1 MYVELDLQT
10 GERHLVDADDFT
22 RFHIAADGDRHDVLR
37 VLGAEA
43 RPGRSHHL
51 WWSIEAVR
59 RLAPADRDPSWD
71 ERFDAMMAW
80 AAGHGWIDEAGT
92 HVQVHIE
99 GPGGEIVT
107 EVTVTGVRR
116 RPVRG

>member
-1 MYVELDLQT
+1 MYIEVDLRTGRRRLVE
-10 GERHLVDADDFT
+10 VDDFD
-22 RFHIAADGDRHDVLR
+22 RFHIEADGDRHDVLE

-43 RPGRSHHL
+43 RPGRTHHL

-59 RLAPADRDPSWD
+59 RLAPADREPAWD

-80 AAGHGWIDEAGT
+80 AATQGWIDEAGT

-99 GPGGEIVT
+99 RPGGGIVK
-107 EVTVTGVRR
+107 VH
-116 RPVRG
+116 

>member
-1 MYVELDLQT
+1 MYVVLDLRT
-10 GERHLVDADDFT
+10 GRMGLAEVDDFN
-22 RFHIAADGDRHDVLR
+22 RFHIEAEGDRRDVLR

-43 RPGRSHHL
+43 RLGRTHHL

-59 RLAPADRDPSWD
+59 RLAPEDREPVWD

-80 AAGHGWIDEAGT
+80 AATQGWIDEAGT

-99 GPGGEIVT
+99 RPGGGIVT
-107 EVTVTGVRR
+107 TR
-116 RPVRG
+116 